1 MPSTLRRKETTQELD
16 QLAMAYLDAK
26 MAVIDAGFSF
36 EIDWQENID
45 FDRVNESGFL
55 REAAWVV
62 LASGFRESVVR
73 KVFPYISDSFL
84 NWESAD
90 AIVANRAACLSSAV
104 EWFGNRRKIEAIGNI
119 ASQVHERG
127 VDRIK
132 SDVRTKGICSL
143 EWLDFIGPITSHHLA
158 KNLGYE
164 TAKPDRHLER
174 VSASVGC
181 PCPQTLCRTL
191 ADYISEP
198 VAVVDIVLWRFFAL
212 SAISPFS
219 SLATCGIAW

>member
-90 AIVANRAACLSSAV
+90 AIVANRAACLSSAPTPPDV
-104 EWFGNRRKIEAIGNI
+104 PSTARLDRPPPRRCAG
-119 ASQVHERG
+119 R
-127 VDRIK
+127 
-132 SDVRTKGICSL
+132 
-143 EWLDFIGPITSHHLA
+143 WP
-158 KNLGYE
+158 
-164 TAKPDRHLER
+164 
-174 VSASVGC
+174 
-181 PCPQTLCRTL
+181 
-191 ADYISEP
+191 
-198 VAVVDIVLWRFFAL
+198 
-212 SAISPFS
+212 
-219 SLATCGIAW
+219 